1 MSKTLRDA
9 IKLLVTKTTNES
21 KLDPAIP
28 QFHQEKI
35 EFHSFLVLNTLEII
49 NTNRKKNIMEYDPIT
64 LSGEDQKLCA
74 LSKLASPLR
83 IQVAKKT
90 KNDRR
95 SLLFLGK

>member
-1 MSKTLRDA
+1 
-9 IKLLVTKTTNES
+9 LVTKTTNES
-21 KLDPAIP
+21 KLDPATA

-49 NTNRKKNIMEYDPIT
+49 NTNKKKNIMEYDPIT

-74 LSKLASPLR
+74 LSKLISPLR

-90 KNDRR
+90 KNDRI

>member
-1 MSKTLRDA
+1 LA
-9 IKLLVTKTTNES
+9 TKTINES

-35 EFHSFLVLNTLEII
+35 EFHSFLVLNTLEMI
-49 NTNRKKNIMEYDPIT
+49 NTNKKKNIMEYDPIT

-74 LSKLASPLR
+74 LSKLISPLR
-83 IQVAKKT
+83 IQVTKKT

-95 SLLFLGK
+95 SLLFFGK